1 MKANKVG
8 NLYKL
13 EGRTEIDQAT
23 VASVGAT
30 DFTHLWHRWLGHIS
44 ERRMKVLADRKLLPS
59 LKCVDLKF
67 CEHCV
72 YGKQA
77 RQKFKSGKHTSKGIL
92 DYIHSDLWGPSPKI
106 SYGGSSYFVS
116 FIDDYSRKVWIYLLK
131 KKADVFDIF
140 KQFRALVEKSTGRF
154 IKCLRTDNGTEFTS
168 KEFDNYCKKDGIER
182 HKTTVYTPQQNGVAE
197 RMNRTLLERARS
209 MLSNANLQQ
218 ELWGEALLTACFLV
232 N

>member
-1 MKANKVG
+1 MVNKLDK
-8 NLYKL
+8 NLNL
-13 EGRTEIDQAT
+13 ENT
-23 VASVGAT
+23 
-30 DFTHLWHRWLGHIS
+30 L
-44 ERRMKVLADRKLLPS
+44 
-59 LKCVDLKF
+59 
-67 CEHCV
+67 
-72 YGKQA
+72 
-77 RQKFKSGKHTSKGIL
+77 GIL
-92 DYIHSDLWGPSPKI
+92 DYVHSDLWGPSPTI

-131 KKADVFDIF
+131 RKVDVFDIF

-182 HKTTVYTPQQNGVAE
+182 HKTTIYTPQQNGVVE

-209 MLSNANLQQ
+209 MLSNAKLQQ
-218 ELWGEALLTACFLV
+218 ELWGEALLTTCYRV